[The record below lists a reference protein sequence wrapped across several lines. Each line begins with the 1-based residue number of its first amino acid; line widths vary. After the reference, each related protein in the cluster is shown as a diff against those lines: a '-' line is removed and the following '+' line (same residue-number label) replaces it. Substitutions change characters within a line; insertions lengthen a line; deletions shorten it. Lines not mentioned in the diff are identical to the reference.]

1 MGRGR
6 EKEEGVAGDDVVMFG
21 RKRRL
26 HRRRCKVTSEMAA
39 NTSCSASISETML
52 WRFFARHC
60 VLDSAAPLG
69 NYGLRSLPKRE

>member
-6 EKEEGVAGDDVVMFG
+6 EEEEGVADDDVMFG

-26 HRRRCKVTSEMAA
+26 HRRHRKVMSEMAA

-60 VLDSAAPLG
+60 VLESAAQ
-69 NYGLRSLPKRE
+69 LRSVIMGFVPKRE